1 MFQFERHAFCPN
13 KQRLK
18 AEDVAESQDLGE
30 RLKEMK
36 YHSLVKRNDCK
47 ECSFFLPLDT
57 VLLLQVGCSSKKQRH
72 IFVNYKV
79 KRNQFC
85 CAEH

>member
-1 MFQFERHAFCPN
+1 MHFAQIS
-13 KQRLK
+13 KRLK
-18 AEDVAESQDLGE
+18 AEDAAESQELGE

-72 IFVNYKV
+72 TFLLTLTLKV
-79 KRNQFC
+79 ISFAVQSI
-85 CAEH
+85 EIE